1 MMHKQPPSVEKFVQN
16 QVKKWK
22 AIQARKELEGQ
33 PRRPVVTLSM
43 QPGSRGSIVAEEV
56 AHRLNY
62 DLFNR
67 EMIKKIAQS
76 AKMSEAVIESVEKE
90 RRLGIDDFVA
100 SIIKRHYLHPDTYLN
115 HLMRVVCAIADYGRA
130 VIVGRGANF
139 ILPLEMRFS
148 VRIVA
153 PLEMRIKNVAAAFKV
168 AQGEAKKRVLWRQ
181 SRRVAFIRQFFNA
194 DINDP
199 FNYDMMLNMENIS
212 IACAAEAIAAAVGK
226 CRDK

>member
-1 MMHKQPPSVEKFVQN
+1 MQKPPPSVERFVQD
-16 QVKKWK
+16 QVNRWK
-22 AIQARKELEGQ
+22 SIQTKRELDKL

-43 QPGSRGSIVAEEV
+43 QPGSQGTIVAEEV
-56 AHRLNY
+56 AQRLNY

-67 EMIKKIAQS
+67 EMIKKIAKS
-76 AKMSEAVIESVEKE
+76 AKMSEAVIDSVEKQ
-90 RRLGIDDFVA
+90 RRVGIDDFMA
-100 SIIKRHYLHPDTYLN
+100 SIIKRHYIHPDTYLN
-115 HLMRVVCAIADYGRA
+115 HLMKVVCAIADYGRS

-153 PLEMRIKNVAAAFKV
+153 PLEVRINNVASAFKTS
-168 AQGEAKKRVLWRQ
+168 QEEAKKRVLWRQ
-181 SRRVAFIRQFFNA
+181 SRRAAFIRQFFNA

-212 IACAAEAIAAAVGK
+212 IVCAAETIVAAVGR
-226 CRDK
+226 CREN